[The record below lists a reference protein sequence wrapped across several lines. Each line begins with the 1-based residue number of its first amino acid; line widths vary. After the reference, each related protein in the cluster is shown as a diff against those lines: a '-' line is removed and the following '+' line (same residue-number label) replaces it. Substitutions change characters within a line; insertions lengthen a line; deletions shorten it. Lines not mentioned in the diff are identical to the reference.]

1 MVYDLHILYI
11 YHKDDFSIMHLTIG
25 GAARKRG
32 AGSSSTHE
40 DLKLG
45 EKPAGGIA
53 YLKSVLASSFFFKK
67 ASPESENGLEPF
79 LWRPSP
85 KNELF
90 KCTSSGARVTDN
102 DNVHRNSSL

>member
-1 MVYDLHILYI
+1 M
-11 YHKDDFSIMHLTIG
+11 FLTIG

-53 YLKSVLASSFFFKK
+53 SLKKRLITSSF
-67 ASPESENGLEPF
+67 L
-79 LWRPSP
+79 
-85 KNELF
+85 
-90 KCTSSGARVTDN
+90 
-102 DNVHRNSSL
+102 